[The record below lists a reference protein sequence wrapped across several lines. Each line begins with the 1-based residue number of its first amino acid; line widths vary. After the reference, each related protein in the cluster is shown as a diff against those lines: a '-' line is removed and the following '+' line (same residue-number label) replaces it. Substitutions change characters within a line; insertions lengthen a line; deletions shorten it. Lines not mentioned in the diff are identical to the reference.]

1 MPLERYPLCWPAG
14 WRRISASQRK
24 NGQFNKKETQHGKRY
39 DGSSYSYQQ
48 TKNLTVSDGVSRI
61 LESLERMG
69 VDRQE
74 IIISTNVKVRLDG
87 LPRSGEREPDDP
99 GAAVYWRDTPDSPM
113 RCMAIDRYTTVAD
126 NLAAIGATLEAMRA
140 IERHGGAEI
149 LDRAFTG
156 FAALP
161 ANTEPNWWDV
171 LACAPDADA
180 ATINT
185 CYREKARTLHPDAG
199 GSEAEMAQ
207 LNLARDRA
215 LKERAA

>member
-24 NGQFNKKETQHGKRY
+24 NGQFNKKEPVYR
-39 DGSSYSYQQ
+39 DGRHLHNA
-48 TKNLTVSDGVSRI
+48 TRNLTVADGVERI
-61 LESLERMG
+61 LDSLERMG

-74 IIISTNVKVRLDG
+74 IIISTNVRVRLDG
-87 LPRSGEREPDDP
+87 LPRSGEKEPDDP
-99 GAAVYWRDTPDSPM
+99 GAAVYWRETNNSPM

-161 ANTEPNWWDV
+161 ASTEPHWSEV
-171 LACAPDADA
+171 LDLPADA
-180 ATINT
+180 TADQIQTSF
-185 CYREKARTLHPDAG
+185 RSLARTAHPDAG
-199 GSEAEMAQ
+199 GSAENMQ
-207 LNLARDRA
+207 RLNMARDRA
-215 LKERAA
+215 LAERSA